1 MPPRA
6 QRNRSQRS
14 VAPSGWRHRRR
25 AWVLPLLV
33 LAVVGGGAAAV
44 WATGGAALPTALPA
58 ALAQAVRPSLGDANA
73 PVVIVEYADFQCPFC
88 GAFAREVQP
97 QIEAAYVKTGKVRFE
112 WRDFAWMGD
121 ESLAAANAAR
131 CAADQGA
138 FWSYHDRLYAARVA
152 PNSGTFSR
160 ERLLAD
166 AQALRLDT
174 SSFTACLDGQ
184 NHRTEVAADTAEATR
199 LGMTGTPTFLING
212 QRIVGAQPFDVFAT
226 TIEQALGAVGTP

>member
-1 MPPRA
+1 M
-6 QRNRSQRS
+6 
-14 VAPSGWRHRRR
+14 
-25 AWVLPLLV
+25 
-33 LAVVGGGAAAV
+33 
-44 WATGGAALPTALPA
+44 
-58 ALAQAVRPSLGDANA
+58 GDANA

-138 FWSYHDRLYAARVA
+138 FWAYHDRLYTVRVA

-184 NHRTEVAADTAEATR
+184 RHGAEVAADTAEATR

-226 TIEQALGAVGTP
+226 TIEEALGAVGTP